1 MPDSR
6 QYIKPQE
13 QYVSDKVRETLV
25 YTVLEKTLS
34 SIGIYQNVS
43 SEIEKKYNC
52 NMYECYRHPEY
63 LKATLEDKHA
73 EMYDLIT
80 GSISR
85 QLEMFSHEKPIARFL
100 QVISP

>member
-1 MPDSR
+1 MPDS
-6 QYIKPQE
+6 QQFVKTQPYT
-13 QYVSDKVRETLV
+13 SDKIRETLV

-34 SIGIYQNVS
+34 SIGIYHSIS

-52 NMYECYRHPEY
+52 NMYDCYRHPEY
-63 LKATLEDKHA
+63 LKAILEDKHA
-73 EMYDLIT
+73 EMYDIIT

-85 QLEMFSHEKPIARFL
+85 QLEVFSHEKPIARFL